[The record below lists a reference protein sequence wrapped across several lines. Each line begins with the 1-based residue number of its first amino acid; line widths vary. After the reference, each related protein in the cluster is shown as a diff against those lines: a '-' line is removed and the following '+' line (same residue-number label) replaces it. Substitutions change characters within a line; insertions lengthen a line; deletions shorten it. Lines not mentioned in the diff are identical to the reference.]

1 MVNLI
6 SFYRLVILIIE
17 IIRKLEKGVKEREIN
32 EMSQTPEYSA
42 LRDYLSYVF
51 VDYEKQELMKINNL
65 FIIMF
70 NVVPIS
76 EKFPFTNSIL
86 YEVNNRLLTKQKEV
100 EIEKKRNMEDYE
112 TEMEDNKSNVKLN
125 SYFDKSSGDKFKKIF
140 GNIKPEDMVYNVGVP
155 IEEYMKQ
162 LIRPQE
168 YKKVLNPP
176 TCLRDSIKLKEPV
189 SAPAEGNTSNVHQ
202 FHGIGTKLPK
212 FAFKEVYDPKYY

>member
-1 MVNLI
+1 
-6 SFYRLVILIIE
+6 
-17 IIRKLEKGVKEREIN
+17 
-32 EMSQTPEYSA
+32 
-42 LRDYLSYVF
+42 
-51 VDYEKQELMKINNL
+51 
-65 FIIMF
+65 MF

-86 YEVNNRLLTKQKEV
+86 YEVNNRLLAKQKEA

-125 SYFDKSSGDKFKKIF
+125 SYSYFDKSSGDKFKKIF

-162 LIRPQE
+162 LIRPHE

-189 SAPAEGNTSNVHQ
+189 SAPADGNTSNVHQ